1 VANRLRLGLAVLSA
15 TLAASLPSVISLNT
29 LVILYSM
36 VVALFHILIIGLPV
50 FLVLSKRYQPTLVRA
65 IFVGFLVGFLPAAA
79 LLSLAPLADEASI
92 GGVVTTIDGERTL
105 SRWLSVLGVAA
116 TLGGSGILG
125 SAAFYYVFSKASSAW
140 KNPVV
145 IGLAALFLLLG
156 IRQSV
161 MLSSCHYR
169 WLLEGGEQSPKMT
182 FQLNIN
188 EKDLVKLDKIL
199 REFAKDQKWSARVDI
214 NPSFP
219 GQTWFQY
226 DVCTGD
232 GVVIHGNFVFGRV
245 YVSVYQWRGKL
256 DWRQP
261 YRDLY
266 QRLEKAWPGKIE
278 FSDKD
283 AQIIP
288 PPEWIAEAD
297 RKTS

>member
-1 VANRLRLGLAVLSA
+1 M
-15 TLAASLPSVISLNT
+15 I
-29 LVILYSM
+29 
-36 VVALFHILIIGLPV
+36 VALAHILIIGLPV
-50 FLVLSKRYQPTLVRA
+50 FLVLSKRYQPTLFRA
-65 IFVGFLVGFLPAAA
+65 IIVGFLVGFLPAAT
-79 LLSLAPLADEASI
+79 LLSLAPVADEASI
-92 GGVVTTIDGERTL
+92 AGVVTAINGERTL
-105 SRWLSVLGVAA
+105 SGWFSAPGAAA

-125 SAAFYYVFSKASSAW
+125 SAAFYYVFSKASYAW
-140 KNPVV
+140 RNPVV
-145 IGLAALFLLLG
+145 IGLAALFLILG
-156 IRQSV
+156 VQQSV

-169 WLLEGGEQSPKMT
+169 WLLEGEEQSPKMT
-182 FQLNIN
+182 FQLDI
-188 EKDLVKLDKIL
+188 EGKDLVTLDKIL

-232 GVVIHGNFVFGRV
+232 GVIIGGDFVFGRV
-245 YVSVYQWRGKL
+245 YVSVYQWRGQL
-256 DWRQP
+256 DWKQP

-288 PPEWIAEAD
+288 PPKWID
-297 RKTS
+297 KTDEKAT